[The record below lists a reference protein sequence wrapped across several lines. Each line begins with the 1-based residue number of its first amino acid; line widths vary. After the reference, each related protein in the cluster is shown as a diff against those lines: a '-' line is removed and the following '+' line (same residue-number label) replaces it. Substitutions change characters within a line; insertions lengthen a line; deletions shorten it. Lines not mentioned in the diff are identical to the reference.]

1 MRKLARIE
9 EITNIQ
15 PIENADAIELASV
28 KGWNVVVK
36 KGDKCVY
43 FEIDSFLSIKP
54 EFEFL
59 RKSSYKKLGD
69 GAAGVT

>member
-1 MRKLARIE
+1 MRKLARVE

-28 KGWNVVVK
+28 KGWNVVIKKGEFK

-43 FEIDSFLSIKP
+43 FEIDSFLPIFVK
-54 EFEFL
+54 
-59 RKSSYKKLGD
+59 
-69 GAAGVT
+69 